1 MEREKMERGKSELRM
16 AIDDLCLPSSGD
28 GEYQEQQGKV
38 RRPSTMDLLCVSNQ
52 LLRVLDAI
60 GPTLLVLRQ
69 DIQQNVQRLQDLHA
83 RDTSKYAGLMEIVME
98 EMEEGTSKKTN
109 SCTRAIIWLAS
120 LQEMV
125 EEAYESTLKPFHGW
139 ISSAAY
145 RVALRLIPERDIF
158 IELLMGNCQNTGDF
172 GEDVMILVS
181 IVQPLLEEINV
192 IYRCLLAQGGLAQL
206 LTDPIAFFQK
216 TYKDPIAF

>member
-38 RRPSTMDLLCVSNQ
+38 RRSSTMDLLCVSNQ

-83 RDTSKYAGLMEIVME
+83 RDTSKYTGLMEIVME

-109 SCTRAIIWLAS
+109 SCTRAIIWLARS
-120 LQEMV
+120 V
-125 EEAYESTLKPFHGW
+125 NF
-139 ISSAAY
+139 
-145 RVALRLIPERDIF
+145 
-158 IELLMGNCQNTGDF
+158 
-172 GEDVMILVS
+172 S
-181 IVQPLLEEINV
+181 ICLLE
-192 IYRCLLAQGGLAQL
+192 
-206 LTDPIAFFQK
+206 
-216 TYKDPIAF
+216 

>member
-16 AIDDLCLPSSGD
+16 AIEDLSLPSSGD
-28 GEYQEQQGKV
+28 GEDQEQQGKI
-38 RRPSTMDLLCVSNQ
+38 RRSSTMVLLCVSNQ

-109 SCTRAIIWLAS
+109 SCTRAIIWLARSVNFSICLLERLVKNPESS

-145 RVALRLIPERDIF
+145 RMNF
-158 IELLMGNCQNTGDF
+158 NF
-172 GEDVMILVS
+172 
-181 IVQPLLEEINV
+181 
-192 IYRCLLAQGGLAQL
+192 
-206 LTDPIAFFQK
+206 
-216 TYKDPIAF
+216 